1 MRQSLLT
8 VIALALCIALPA
20 SAQEHDNSAYLASFK
35 DDFNGSSQ
43 KLADLAGAFSA
54 EMYAWR
60 PADGV
65 RSVSEVYV
73 HVAQANFGLASALG
87 AEMPADWPEDA
98 EKAITSKDDVMMWL
112 EKSQKHVHDMLDMAG
127 TMDLGGTIQFYGNDM
142 SRFHILAII
151 AGHSHEHLGQAIA
164 YARSNGVAPPWSQ
177 SQ

>member
-1 MRQSLLT
+1 MRRFLLPII
-8 VIALALCIALPA
+8 VLLLCIAPPA
-20 SAQEHDNSAYLASFK
+20 SAQEHDNNAYLASFK
-35 DDFNGSSQ
+35 DDFNGSSK
-43 KLADLAGAFSA
+43 KLVDLAGAFSE

-60 PADGV
+60 PAEGV

-98 EKAITSKDDVMMWL
+98 EKAITSKDDVVMWL
-112 EKSQKHVHDMLDMAG
+112 EKSQKHVHEMLGMV
-127 TMDLGGTIQFYGNDM
+127 TTVDLGGTVQFYGNDM
-142 SRFHILAII
+142 SRFRILSII

-164 YARSNGVAPPWSQ
+164 YARSNGVTPPWSQ